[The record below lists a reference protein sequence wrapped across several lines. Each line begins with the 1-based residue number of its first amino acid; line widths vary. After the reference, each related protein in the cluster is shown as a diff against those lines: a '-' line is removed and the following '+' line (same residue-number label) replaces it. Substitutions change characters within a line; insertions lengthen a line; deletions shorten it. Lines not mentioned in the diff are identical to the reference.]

1 MGKKNL
7 NQSGMLACVAL
18 QFAMKQRGKT
28 FFKKKTDGRAMARQS
43 PN

>member
-18 QFAMKQRGKT
+18 QFALKQRGKI
-28 FFKKKTDGRAMARQS
+28 KKKTDGRAMGRQS